1 MPYVGCMTEREA
13 NVALSM
19 KDVVE
24 AVRKRVAA
32 IEADASVVR
41 TAEAH
46 ELLMVSH
53 DKWVKDLLTSSNG
66 LDHLATIALKA
77 ILEAGERAGVPP
89 RSVFE
94 DMQQLP

>member
-1 MPYVGCMTEREA
+1 MTEREA

-19 KDVVE
+19 KDVIE

-53 DKWVKDLLTSSNG
+53 EVGQGPVDKQQWFGPSC
-66 LDHLATIALKA
+66 HH
-77 ILEAGERAGVPP
+77 R
-89 RSVFE
+89 FE
-94 DMQQLP
+94 GNP